1 MKIVDAMKN
10 AVAAVKAT
18 YTASTLHL
26 SGWFAGLTASWGRV
40 GYAALARRAYRNPTA
55 GRGLRLVA
63 QLMAAVPF
71 TVVTDDE
78 GTMDGSHEMLRLLT
92 RPEPRTGR
100 ALLCE
105 KVVAHLYCGGEL
117 FFRRV
122 APTSGRNAGKPTAT
136 GGSLTLL
143 SPGAFQELVRDGGGA
158 VTGYRFVTGGTT
170 TTYPA
175 DEVLHVRVYD
185 PTDEDRGMPLLLAAN
200 RAIEQVE
207 SADAW
212 NQSVSQG
219 GGRVP
224 GYFVPQ
230 LGDGRQLT
238 PDQVATAQAQADQA
252 TAERRAKHLPQVLSG
267 MFKYESAAMTM
278 KDADFLKGGEA
289 NARRIAA
296 VVGVMYELIGAESS
310 GSLTDAGV
318 NSYVRAAYLLTVLP
332 LLDYVLGE
340 LNAWLSPAYGG
351 ARLAYDRDQIEALG
365 EDVNGIY
372 TRYVAASGGPF
383 LTADEAREANG
394 YAPLGGAAAG
404 LRDRSTVGA
413 VPAGGP
419 PAPPREGLPATPP
432 ADVDEPPTLRF
443 FRSLSEPDVEAV
455 VQRLAA

>member
-1 MKIVDAMKN
+1 MKIVDATKN
-10 AVAAVKAT
+10 AWEAIKAT

-40 GYAALARRAYRNPTA
+40 SYEALARRAYRNPTS

-63 QLMAAVPF
+63 QLMAAAPF
-71 TVVTDDE
+71 SVEVDAE
-78 GTMDGSHEMLRLLT
+78 GTMDDGHEMLRLLT

-100 ALLCE
+100 ALLFE

-122 APTSGRNAGKPTAT
+122 APTTGRNAGKPTAT

-143 SPGAFQELVRDGGGA
+143 SPGAFAEFVRDGAGE
-158 VTGYRFVTGGTT
+158 VTGYRFNSDGKTT
-170 TTYPA
+170 VYPT
-175 DEVLHVRVYD
+175 DEILHVRVYD
-185 PTDEDRGMPLLLAAN
+185 PTCEDRGMPLLLAAN

-207 SADAW
+207 AADAW

-238 PDQVATAQAQADQA
+238 PEQVAAAQESADQA
-252 TAERRAKHLPQVLSG
+252 TTERRARNLPQVLSG
-267 MFKYESAAMTM
+267 MFKYESSAMTM
-278 KDADFLKGGEA
+278 RDADFLRAGEA

-340 LNAWLSPAYGG
+340 INAWLSPAYGG
-351 ARLAYDRDQIEALG
+351 ARLAYDRDQIEALS
-365 EDVNGIY
+365 EDVNALY
-372 TRYVAASGGPF
+372 SRYVAATGGPF
-383 LTADEAREANG
+383 ISVDEAREANG
-394 YAPLGGAAAG
+394 YEALGGTHAEVRETSSASPLPPAGAPAPGSPEPAPLRSVDLGGVRAAVRA
-404 LRDRSTVGA
+404 RF
-413 VPAGGP
+413 
-419 PAPPREGLPATPP
+419 AT
-432 ADVDEPPTLRF
+432 
-443 FRSLSEPDVEAV
+443 
-455 VQRLAA
+455 AA